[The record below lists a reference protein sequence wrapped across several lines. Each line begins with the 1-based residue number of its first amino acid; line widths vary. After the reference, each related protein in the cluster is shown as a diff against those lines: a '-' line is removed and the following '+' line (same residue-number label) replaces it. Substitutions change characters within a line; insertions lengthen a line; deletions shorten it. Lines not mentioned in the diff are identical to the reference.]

1 MNLLSKAKDLLLS
14 HIAENL
20 SPKSVKFLKA
30 NGDTVIT
37 KIRVE
42 KKPLDKGV
50 NTLLNTISLGTFQ
63 KAKKDLDY
71 DEMFHLYMVINDKFV
86 IEKNELLN
94 MGTYTTDANSQSM
107 DVPNIP
113 DGLTINQ
120 LVEKGQKAMGADFQ
134 KYDAFSTNCQDFIKR
149 VLDANGLLTPS
160 LKDFIMQDAVG
171 VLKGLP
177 SYMSSTSKT
186 LTDIGAIG
194 RFLKEKAGFKKGGT
208 IFLNSNRRQKRRLI

>member
-14 HIAENL
+14 HISENL

-37 KIRVE
+37 KLRVE

-50 NTLLNTISLGTFQ
+50 NALLNTISLGTFQ

-71 DEMFHLYMVINDKFV
+71 DDMFHLYMVINDKFV

-94 MGTYTTDANSQSM
+94 MGTYTTDSNSQSM
-107 DVPNIP
+107 DVNNIP
-113 DGLTINQ
+113 DGLTINEF
-120 LVEKGQKAMGADFQ
+120 VNKGQKAMGKDFQ
-134 KYDAFSTNCQDFIKR
+134 TYDAYSTNCQDFVRR
-149 VLDANGLLTPS
+149 VLDANGLLTSS
-160 LKDFIMQDAVG
+160 LKDFIMQDGAL
-171 VLKGLP
+171 VLSKMP
-177 SYMSSTSKT
+177 SYMASTSKT

-194 RFLKEKAGFKKGGT
+194 RFLKEKAGFKQGGV
-208 IFLNSNRRQKRRLI
+208 ILMGGNRRQRRRLM